1 MEDIIRTLEERGFLA
16 ALTDP
21 EMQKLFRE
29 KPVTLYAGFD
39 PTASSLHVGNLLVIM
54 GLAQFQRHGHTP
66 IAVVGGGTGM
76 IGDPSGKTKERQLL
90 SKEDLEFNLQGI
102 KRQLARFL
110 DFSPALQNPARLI
123 NNADWLTQFKFVDFL
138 RDVGKHFRLGEMLAK
153 ESVKLRLESDEG
165 MSFTEFCYQ
174 LLQAYDFLHLFDT
187 HNCTLQVGGSD
198 QWGNITAGIDLIR
211 KLRGKTAYGV
221 TFPLLTAASGQKFGK
236 TEAGTVWLDPE
247 RTPPYDLYQY
257 FVRTDDRDVIRFLN
271 CFTLISSN
279 EIKEFENTIKEKPE
293 TREAQKRL
301 AFEVTKIVH
310 GEAAAKRAKADAE
323 QLFAEKRD
331 AIDVSKLD
339 PALKTGIRT
348 SEIEAGIPL
357 VDALVKT
364 GLCKSRSEARRL
376 IDQGGV
382 YVNDMRIQDATYVL
396 TQENLVNQALILRAG
411 KKKFHILIIEA
422 IVRSQGGTKNKNRGS
437 P

>member
-1 MEDIIRTLEERGFLA
+1 MEDIVRTLEERGFLA

-39 PTASSLHVGNLLVIM
+39 PTAPSLHVGNLLVIM

-66 IAVVGGGTGM
+66 IAVVGGGTGL

-90 SKEDLEFNLQGI
+90 GKDELEFNLQGI
-102 KRQLARFL
+102 KQQLERFL
-110 DFSPALQNPARLI
+110 DFSPALSNPARLV
-123 NNADWLTQFKFVDFL
+123 NNADWLFEFKFVDFL

-187 HNCTLQVGGSD
+187 QNCIVQVGGSD

-211 KLRGKTAYGV
+211 KLRGRTAYGI

-247 RTPPYDLYQY
+247 RTPPYDFYQY

-271 CFTLISSN
+271 CFTFLPAP
-279 EIKEFENTIKEKPE
+279 EIRELEKALQEKPE
-293 TREAQKRL
+293 AREAQKRL

-323 QLFAEKRD
+323 QMFGAKLG
-331 AIDVSKLD
+331 AIDLSKLD
-339 PALKTGIRT
+339 PAITTELKKA
-348 SEIEAGIPL
+348 ELDAGMAL

-364 GLCKSRSEARRL
+364 GLCKSKSEARRL
-376 IDQGGV
+376 ITQGGV
-382 YVNDMRIQDATYVL
+382 YVNDERIQDQNY
-396 TQENLVNQALILRAG
+396 NLRLKDLAQNAVILRAG
-411 KKKFHILIIEA
+411 KKNYHVLVF
-422 IVRSQGGTKNKNRGS
+422 RS
-437 P
+437 